1 MVYAHCVSCMC
12 GVCTLQVL
20 GSVLYIWN
28 LVRSGGSG
36 LPGEKL
42 SVWVRALFS
51 SVSVCVCVCVC
62 VRVCVCLCVCY
73 VYNSGMCK
81 G

>member
-1 MVYAHCVSCMC
+1 MVHAHCRLRSCMC
-12 GVCTLQVL
+12 GVCTMQVL
-20 GSVLYIWN
+20 GSVFYIWN

-51 SVSVCVCVCVC
+51 SVSVCVC
-62 VRVCVCLCVCY
+62 Y

>member
-1 MVYAHCVSCMC
+1 MVYI
-12 GVCTLQVL
+12 CTMQVL

-51 SVSVCVCVCVC
+51 SVSVMYIILVCVKDGVC
-62 VRVCVCLCVCY
+62 
-73 VYNSGMCK
+73 NSL
-81 G
+81 